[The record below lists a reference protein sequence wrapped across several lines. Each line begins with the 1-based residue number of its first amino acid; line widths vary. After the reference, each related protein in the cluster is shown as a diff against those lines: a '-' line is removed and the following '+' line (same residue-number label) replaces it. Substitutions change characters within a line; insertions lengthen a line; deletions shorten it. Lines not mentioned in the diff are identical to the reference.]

1 MTESRLLEQL
11 EALAEKLGI
20 RVRYENLRKTAP
32 GLTGGFCRIR
42 GEYHLMMDKRT
53 GRQERV
59 GFFLEALR
67 RFELSGIYM
76 TPRLRALL
84 EGLGDRGREGA
95 VSAVGDDSGEPR
107 FEGDE
112 TVSRAPRG
120 DGEL

>member
-1 MTESRLLEQL
+1 MAESRLLEQL
-11 EALAEKLGI
+11 EDLAEKLGI

-76 TPRLRALL
+76 TPRLRTLL
-84 EGLGDRGREGA
+84 EGLGDHSHEGV
-95 VSAVGDDSGEPR
+95 VSAVGDDSRDPG
-107 FEGDE
+107 FQGDE
-112 TVSRAPRG
+112 TVSRVTGG
-120 DGEL
+120 DGE